1 MCGICGIIN
10 FNGKPISRNLIQQMN
25 NTLIHR
31 GPDDEGYYFNQ
42 QKIANSGQRI
52 GDRPSVAL
60 AHRRLSIIDLDTGH
74 QPMSNEDG
82 TVWIVFNGEI
92 YNFIKLREKL
102 IKKGHQFRTKSDTE
116 VIIHT
121 YEEYGIDCLNH
132 FNGMFAF
139 ALWDEK
145 NNMLFLARDRLGI
158 KPLYYSVLPNEF
170 IFASEIKAILKHP
183 KIQKEIDWKALSDYL
198 FYQYIPSP
206 KTIFTQVKKL
216 PPAHFI
222 LIKKDRQIEIESYW
236 DLKWEPDY
244 SLTKQECID
253 ETRRLL
259 LQVVEDR
266 LVSDVPF
273 GAFLSGGVD
282 SSAVVSA
289 MAKIMNIPIKTFT
302 IGFKESDF
310 DEAYYGRIL
319 AKHLNTE
326 HYEEIVKPNAIE
338 ILPELAHKFDEP
350 FADSSAIPTYY
361 VAKLARKHVTM
372 VLSGDGGDEGFAGY
386 VRYLQALKEQTLFD
400 KKYPFLKKLSRLILS
415 FYPQNLRG
423 RGSLERILET
433 PIQRY
438 FGSTSIFN
446 SIQIQNFLSPEIRK
460 YLNDYRSEYFLK
472 KFYKENK
479 FPDLISALQYLDIK
493 TYLPEDILVK
503 IDRATMANF
512 LESRVPLLDHRL
524 LEFLARVPVNYKID
538 GKTSKWILREAIKD
552 WLPPRF
558 LDRPKHGFAV
568 PLAYWFRN
576 NLGQFVKDRILGKRF
591 LRRGFFHKDFI
602 KKIIEE
608 HQKGIRD
615 WASRI
620 WSLLI
625 FDEWCRIWWD

>member
-10 FNGKPISRNLIQQMN
+10 FKGKPISRNLIQQMN

-102 IKKGHQFRTKSDTE
+102 IKKGHQFCTKTDTE
-116 VIIHT
+116 VIIHA
-121 YEEYGIDCLNH
+121 YEEYGTNCLKH
-132 FNGMFAF
+132 FIGMFAF

-170 IFASEIKAILKHP
+170 IFASEIKAIIKHP

-236 DLKWEPDY
+236 ELKWEPDY
-244 SLTKQECID
+244 SLIKQECID

-289 MAKIMNIPIKTFT
+289 MAKILNIPIKTFT

-338 ILPELAHKFDEP
+338 ILPELVHKFDEP

-400 KKYPFLKKLSRLILS
+400 EKYPFLKKLSRLILS

-433 PIQRY
+433 PLQRY
-438 FGSTSIFN
+438 FR
-446 SIQIQNFLSPEIRK
+446 SIQIFNFTQIQNLLSPEIRK
-460 YLNDYRSEYFLK
+460 YLNDYRSEYFLE

-493 TYLPEDILVK
+493 TYLSEDILVK
-503 IDRATMANF
+503 IDRATMANS
-512 LESRVPLLDHRL
+512 LEARVPLLDHRL
-524 LEFLARVPVNYKID
+524 LEFLARVPVNYKIN

-576 NLGQFVKDRILGKRF
+576 NLAQFVKDRILGKRF

-620 WSLLI
+620 WSLLM

>member
-1 MCGICGIIN
+1 M
-10 FNGKPISRNLIQQMN
+10 
-25 NTLIHR
+25 
-31 GPDDEGYYFNQ
+31 
-42 QKIANSGQRI
+42 
-52 GDRPSVAL
+52 
-60 AHRRLSIIDLDTGH
+60 
-74 QPMSNEDG
+74 
-82 TVWIVFNGEI
+82 
-92 YNFIKLREKL
+92 
-102 IKKGHQFRTKSDTE
+102 
-116 VIIHT
+116 
-121 YEEYGIDCLNH
+121 
-132 FNGMFAF
+132 
-139 ALWDEK
+139 
-145 NNMLFLARDRLGI
+145 
-158 KPLYYSVLPNEF
+158 
-170 IFASEIKAILKHP
+170 
-183 KIQKEIDWKALSDYL
+183 
-198 FYQYIPSP
+198 
-206 KTIFTQVKKL
+206 
-216 PPAHFI
+216 

-236 DLKWEPDY
+236 DLRWEPDY

-253 ETRRLL
+253 ETRKLL

-289 MAKIMNIPIKTFT
+289 MTKIMNIPVKTFT
-302 IGFKESDF
+302 IGFKESKF
-310 DEAYYGRIL
+310 NEAHYAKTL
-319 AKHLNTE
+319 AKYFGTE

-350 FADSSAIPTYY
+350 FGDSSAIPTYY

-386 VRYLQALKEQTLFD
+386 VRYLQALKEQILFD
-400 KKYPFLKKLSRLILS
+400 KKYPFFKKLSRLILP
-415 FYPQNLRG
+415 FYPQNLKG
-423 RGSLERILET
+423 RGSLKRILET
-433 PIQRY
+433 PLQRY
-438 FGSTSIFN
+438 FR
-446 SIQIQNFLSPEIRK
+446 SIQIFNFTQIQNLLSPEIRK
-460 YLNDYRSEYFLK
+460 CLNDYRSEYFLE

-503 IDRATMANF
+503 IDRATMANS
-512 LESRVPLLDHRL
+512 LEARVPLLDHRL
-524 LEFLARVPVNYKID
+524 LEFLARVPVNYKIN

-576 NLGQFVKDRILGKRF
+576 NLAQFVKDRILGKKF
-591 LRRGFFHKDFI
+591 FRRGFFHKDFI

-608 HQKGIRD
+608 QQKGIRD

-620 WSLLI
+620 WSLLM

>member
-10 FNGKPISRNLIQQMN
+10 FNGKPISQNLIQQMN

-31 GPDDEGYYFNQ
+31 GPDDEGYYFSQ
-42 QKIANSGQRI
+42 RLGSRGQRI
-52 GDRPSVAL
+52 GDKPSVAL
-60 AHRRLSIIDLDTGH
+60 THRRLSIIDLDTGH

-92 YNFIKLREKL
+92 YNFIELREKL
-102 IKKGHQFRTKSDTE
+102 IKRGHQFCTKSDTE
-116 VIIHT
+116 VIIHA
-121 YEEYGIDCLNH
+121 YEEYGTNCLKH
-132 FNGMFAF
+132 FIGMFAF

-158 KPLYYSVLPNEF
+158 KPLYYIILPNEF
-170 IFASEIKAILKHP
+170 IFASEIKAIIKHP

-206 KTIFTQVKKL
+206 RTIFTQIKKL

-253 ETRRLL
+253 ETRKLL

-289 MAKIMNIPIKTFT
+289 MTKIMNIPVKTFT
-302 IGFKESDF
+302 IGFKESKFNESDY
-310 DEAYYGRIL
+310 AKTL

-350 FADSSAIPTYY
+350 FGDSSAIPTYY

-386 VRYLQALKEQTLFD
+386 VRYLQALKEQILFD
-400 KKYPFLKKLSRLILS
+400 KKYPFFKKLSRLILP

-423 RGSLERILET
+423 RGSLKRILET
-433 PIQRY
+433 PLQRY
-438 FGSTSIFN
+438 FR
-446 SIQIQNFLSPEIRK
+446 SIQIFNFTQIQNLLSPEIRK
-460 YLNDYRSEYFLK
+460 CLNDYRSEYLLE

-479 FPDLISALQYLDIK
+479 FPDLISVLQYLDIK

-503 IDRATMANF
+503 VDRTTMANS
-512 LESRVPLLDHRL
+512 LEARVPLLDHRL
-524 LEFLARVPVNYKID
+524 LEFLTKIPSKYKINS
-538 GKTSKWILREAIKD
+538 KITKWILREAIKI

-558 LDRPKHGFAV
+558 LDRPKHGFAL

-591 LRRGFFHKDFI
+591 LKRGFFQKKPI
-602 KKIIEE
+602 EKIIKE
-608 HQKGIRD
+608 HQRGIRS
-615 WASRI
+615 WSAAI
-620 WSLLI
+620 WSLLM

>member
-10 FNGKPISRNLIQQMN
+10 FNGKPISQNLIQQMN

-31 GPDDEGYYFNQ
+31 GPDDEGYYFSQ
-42 QKIANSGQRI
+42 RLGSSGQRI

-102 IKKGHQFRTKSDTE
+102 IKKGHQFCTKSDTE
-116 VIIHT
+116 VIIHA
-121 YEEYGIDCLNH
+121 YEEYGTNCLKH
-132 FNGMFAF
+132 FIGMFVF

-158 KPLYYSVLPNEF
+158 KPLYYSILPNEF
-170 IFASEIKAILKHP
+170 IFASEIKAIIKHP

-206 KTIFTQVKKL
+206 RTIFTQIKKL

-236 DLKWEPDY
+236 DLRWEPDY

-253 ETRRLL
+253 ETRKLL

-266 LVSDVPF
+266 LISDVPF

-289 MAKIMNIPIKTFT
+289 MTKIMNIPVKTFT
-302 IGFKESDF
+302 IGFKESKF
-310 DEAYYGRIL
+310 NEAHYAKTL
-319 AKHLNTE
+319 AKYLGTE
-326 HYEEIVKPNAIE
+326 HYQEIVKPNAIE

-350 FADSSAIPTYY
+350 FGDSSAIPTYY

-386 VRYLQALKEQTLFD
+386 VRYLQALKEQILFD
-400 KKYPFLKKLSRLILS
+400 KKYPFLKKLSQLLLS
-415 FYPQNLRG
+415 VYPQNLRG
-423 RGSLERILET
+423 RGSLKRILET
-433 PIQRY
+433 PLQRY
-438 FGSTSIFN
+438 FR
-446 SIQIQNFLSPEIRK
+446 SIQIFNFTQIQNLLSPEIRK
-460 YLNDYRSEYFLK
+460 CLNDYKSEYLLEQ
-472 KFYKENK
+472 FYKENK

-503 IDRATMANF
+503 VDRATMANS
-512 LESRVPLLDHRL
+512 LEARVPLLDHRL
-524 LEFLARVPVNYKID
+524 LEFLARVPVNYKIN

-576 NLGQFVKDRILGKRF
+576 NLAQFVKDRILGKRF
-591 LRRGFFHKDFI
+591 FRRGFFHKDFI

-620 WSLLI
+620 WSLLM

>member
-10 FNGKPISRNLIQQMN
+10 FNGKPISRNLIKQMN
-25 NTLIHR
+25 NTLTHR
-31 GPDDEGYYFNQ
+31 GPDDDGYYFNQ

-102 IKKGHQFRTKSDTE
+102 IKRGHQFCTKSDTE
-116 VIIHT
+116 VIIHA
-121 YEEYGIDCLNH
+121 YEEYGTNCLKH
-132 FNGMFAF
+132 FIGMFAF

-222 LIKKDRQIEIESYW
+222 LIKKDRQIEIKSYW
-236 DLKWEPDY
+236 DLRWEPDY

-400 KKYPFLKKLSRLILS
+400 EKYPFLKKLSRLILS

-446 SIQIQNFLSPEIRK
+446 SIQIQNLLSPEIRK

-472 KFYKENK
+472 KFYEENK

-503 IDRATMANF
+503 IDRATMANS

-524 LEFLARVPVNYKID
+524 LEFLARVPVNYKIN

-602 KKIIEE
+602 KEIIEE

-620 WSLLI
+620 WCLLI

>member
-10 FNGKPISRNLIQQMN
+10 FNGKPISRNLIKQMN
-25 NTLIHR
+25 NTLTHR
-31 GPDDEGYYFNQ
+31 GPDDDGYYFNQ

-102 IKKGHQFRTKSDTE
+102 IKRGHQFCTKSDTE
-116 VIIHT
+116 VIIHA
-121 YEEYGIDCLNH
+121 YEEYGTNCLKH
-132 FNGMFAF
+132 FIGMFAF

-222 LIKKDRQIEIESYW
+222 LIKKDRQIEIKSYW
-236 DLKWEPDY
+236 DLRWEPDY

-400 KKYPFLKKLSRLILS
+400 EKYPFLKKLSRLILS

-423 RGSLERILET
+423 RESLERILET

-446 SIQIQNFLSPEIRK
+446 SIQIQNLLSPEIRK

-472 KFYKENK
+472 KFYEENK

-503 IDRATMANF
+503 IDRATMANS

-524 LEFLARVPVNYKID
+524 LEFLARVPVNYKIN

-602 KKIIEE
+602 KEIIEE

-620 WSLLI
+620 WCLLI

>member
-10 FNGKPISRNLIQQMN
+10 FNGKPISQNLIQQMN

-31 GPDDEGYYFNQ
+31 GPDDEGYYFSQ
-42 QKIANSGQRI
+42 RLGSSGQHI

-74 QPMSNEDG
+74 QPISNEDG

-92 YNFIKLREKL
+92 YNFIELRKNL
-102 IKKGHQFRTKSDTE
+102 IKKGHRFRTKSDTE
-116 VIIHT
+116 VIIHA
-121 YEEYGIDCLNH
+121 YEEYGTNCLKH
-132 FNGMFAF
+132 FIGMFIF

-158 KPLYYSVLPNEF
+158 KPLYYSILPNEF
-170 IFASEIKAILKHP
+170 IFASEIKAIIKHP

-206 KTIFTQVKKL
+206 RTIFTQIKKL

-253 ETRRLL
+253 ETRKLL

-289 MAKIMNIPIKTFT
+289 MTKIMNIPVKTFT
-302 IGFKESDF
+302 IGFKESKF
-310 DEAYYGRIL
+310 NEAHYAKTL
-319 AKHLNTE
+319 AKYLGTE
-326 HYEEIVKPNAIE
+326 HYQEIVKPNAIE

-386 VRYLQALKEQTLFD
+386 VRYLQALKEQILFD
-400 KKYPFLKKLSRLILS
+400 KKYPFFKKLSRLILP

-433 PIQRY
+433 PLQRY
-438 FGSTSIFN
+438 FR
-446 SIQIQNFLSPEIRK
+446 SIQIFNFTQIQNLLSPEIRK
-460 YLNDYRSEYFLK
+460 CLNDYRSEYLLEQ
-472 KFYKENK
+472 FYKEDK
-479 FPDLISALQYLDIK
+479 FPDLVSALQYLDIK

-503 IDRATMANF
+503 VDRATMANS
-512 LESRVPLLDHRL
+512 LEARVPLLDHRL
-524 LEFLARVPVNYKID
+524 LEFLARVPVNYKIN

-576 NLGQFVKDRILGKRF
+576 NLAQFVKDRILGKRF
-591 LRRGFFHKDFI
+591 FRRGFFHKDFI

-620 WSLLI
+620 WSLLM

>member
-10 FNGKPISRNLIQQMN
+10 FKGEFISQNLIQQMN

-170 IFASEIKAILKHP
+170 IFASEIKAIIKHP

-198 FYQYIPSP
+198 FYQYIPPP
-206 KTIFTQVKKL
+206 KAIFTQVKKL

-253 ETRRLL
+253 ETRKLL

-289 MAKIMNIPIKTFT
+289 MTKIMNISIKTFT

-460 YLNDYRSEYFLK
+460 YLNDYRSEYFFK
-472 KFYKENK
+472 KFYEENK

-503 IDRATMANF
+503 IDRATMANS

-524 LEFLARVPVNYKID
+524 LEFLARVPVNYKIN

-576 NLGQFVKDRILGKRF
+576 NLAQFVKDRILGKRF

-620 WSLLI
+620 WCLLM

>member
-10 FNGKPISRNLIQQMN
+10 FNGKPISQNLIQQMN

-31 GPDDEGYYFNQ
+31 GPDDEGYYFSQ
-42 QKIANSGQRI
+42 RLGSSGQRI
-52 GDRPSVAL
+52 GDRPSVTL

-92 YNFIKLREKL
+92 YNFIKLRKKL
-102 IKKGHQFRTKSDTE
+102 IKKGHQFCTKSDTE
-116 VIIHT
+116 VIIHA
-121 YEEYGIDCLNH
+121 YEEYGTNCLKH
-132 FNGMFAF
+132 FIGMFAF

-158 KPLYYSVLPNEF
+158 KPLYYSILPNEF
-170 IFASEIKAILKHP
+170 IFASEIKAIIKHP

-206 KTIFTQVKKL
+206 RTIFTQIKKL
-216 PPAHFI
+216 PPAHFM

-253 ETRRLL
+253 ETRKLL

-289 MAKIMNIPIKTFT
+289 MTKIMNIPVKTFT
-302 IGFKESDF
+302 IGFKESKF
-310 DEAYYGRIL
+310 NEAHYAKTL
-319 AKHLNTE
+319 AKYLGTE
-326 HYEEIVKPNAIE
+326 HYQEIVKPNAIE

-350 FADSSAIPTYY
+350 FGDSSAIPTYY
-361 VAKLARKHVTM
+361 VAKLARKYVTM

-386 VRYLQALKEQTLFD
+386 VRYLQALKEQILFD
-400 KKYPFLKKLSRLILS
+400 KKYPFFKKLSRLILP

-433 PIQRY
+433 PLQRY
-438 FGSTSIFN
+438 FR
-446 SIQIQNFLSPEIRK
+446 SIQIFNFTQIQNLLSLEIRK
-460 YLNDYRSEYFLK
+460 YLNDYRSEYFLEQ
-472 KFYKENK
+472 FYKEDK

-503 IDRATMANF
+503 VDRATMANS
-512 LESRVPLLDHRL
+512 LEARVPLLDHRL
-524 LEFLARVPVNYKID
+524 LEFLARVPVNYKIN

-591 LRRGFFHKDFI
+591 FRRGFFHKDFI

-620 WSLLI
+620 WSLLM

>member
-10 FNGKPISRNLIQQMN
+10 FNGKPISQNLIQQMN

-31 GPDDEGYYFNQ
+31 GPDDEGYYFNKQ
-42 QKIANSGQRI
+42 ANSGHPI
-52 GDRPSVAL
+52 GDRPSVTL

-102 IKKGHQFRTKSDTE
+102 IKRGHQFCTKTDAE
-116 VIIHT
+116 VIIHA

-198 FYQYIPSP
+198 FYQYIPPP
-206 KTIFTQVKKL
+206 KAIFTQVKKL

-289 MAKIMNIPIKTFT
+289 MAKIMNIPVKTFT

-361 VAKLARKHVTM
+361 VAKLARKRVTM

-400 KKYPFLKKLSRLILS
+400 EKYPFLKKLSRLILS

-433 PIQRY
+433 LLQRY
-438 FGSTSIFN
+438 FR
-446 SIQIQNFLSPEIRK
+446 SIQIFNFTQIQNLLSPEIRK
-460 YLNDYRSEYFLK
+460 YLNDYRSEYFLE

-493 TYLPEDILVK
+493 TYLSEDILVK
-503 IDRATMANF
+503 IDRATMANS
-512 LESRVPLLDHRL
+512 LEARVPLLDHRL
-524 LEFLARVPVNYKID
+524 LEFLARVPVNYKIN

-576 NLGQFVKDRILGKRF
+576 NLAQFVKDRILGKRF